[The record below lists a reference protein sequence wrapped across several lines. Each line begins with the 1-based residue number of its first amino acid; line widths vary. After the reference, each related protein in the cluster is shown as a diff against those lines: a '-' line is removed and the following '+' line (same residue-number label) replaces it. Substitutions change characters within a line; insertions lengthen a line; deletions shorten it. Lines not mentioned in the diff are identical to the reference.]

1 MEDAATMSME
11 PKISIKFPV
20 LQDQL
25 KYERL
30 TRSMQLVL
38 KTVKKMINAPIDTIT
53 LRLQRLLLFF
63 ICKIC

>member
-1 MEDAATMSME
+1 MEDAATMSMV

-38 KTVKKMINAPIDTIT
+38 KTVKNTINSPIDTIT